1 MLSQPIFDDRFLSES
16 FYKALIGRFYD
27 SLHQSTQSLLG
38 ECTFGMAPSPT
49 GVKTF
54 FIVAPTVLAGEQL
67 IGVID
72 TLLDRVAALMG
83 GVGQVAICIAPPKD
97 GAEAVPSAGK
107 CDRTSEGLPQYMM
120 CKIFP
125 ISREE
130 SPSDEG

>member
-16 FYKALIGRFYD
+16 FYKALIGRFYN

-38 ECTFGMAPSPT
+38 ECSFGMAPSPT

-54 FIVAPTVLAGEQL
+54 FIVAPTVLVGEQL
-67 IGVID
+67 IGAID
-72 TLLDRVAALMG
+72 TILDRVSALMG
-83 GVGQVAICIAPPKD
+83 GVGQVAICINPPKD
-97 GAEAVPSAGK
+97 VAETSPTPDE
-107 CDRTSEGLPQYMM
+107 CDRAPDGHPQYMM

-130 SPSDEG
+130 SPSDE